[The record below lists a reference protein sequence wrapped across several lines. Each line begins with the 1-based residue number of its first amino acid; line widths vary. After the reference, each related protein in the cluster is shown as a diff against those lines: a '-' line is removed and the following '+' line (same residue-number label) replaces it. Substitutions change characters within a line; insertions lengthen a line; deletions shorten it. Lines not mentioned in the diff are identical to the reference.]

1 MKTDPG
7 FPLLEEFEATIV
19 TYDDAPDE
27 CTIYPDDIDDPDRST
42 TWISAKAGSYC
53 SIADIQ

>member
-7 FPLLEEFEATIV
+7 FPLLEQFEACIV

-27 CTIYPDDIDDPDRST
+27 CTIYPENVDEAMEST
-42 TWISAKAGSYC
+42 TWISAQAGSFY
-53 SIADIQ
+53 SLAEVQ

>member
-1 MKTDPG
+1 MNTDPG
-7 FPLLEEFEATIV
+7 FPLLEQFEASIV

-27 CTIYPDDIDDPDRST
+27 CTIYPGDVDDAVQAT
-42 TWISAKAGSYC
+42 TWISAQAGSFC